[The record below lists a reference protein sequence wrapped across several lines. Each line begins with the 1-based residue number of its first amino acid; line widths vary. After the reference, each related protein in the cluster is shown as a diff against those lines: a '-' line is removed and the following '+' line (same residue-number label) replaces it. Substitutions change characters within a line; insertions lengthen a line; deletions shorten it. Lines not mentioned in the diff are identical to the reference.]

1 MQRENEANGN
11 NVLTLSESVPGLN
24 IGHNS
29 NSIISSSSSNSNSN
43 NINSI
48 GSNSATSVSRLK
60 RHLSLLLTI
69 NIVVILF
76 IGAQQQQQLQQLQQ
90 LQLQHRH
97 RWMWKKRHTKMW
109 HNFLCLWIGCDKKN
123 RRKKERMVLYIDPDD
138 QFQTVSKKFLQ
149 NGKCFFTCKAL
160 SKHSHFF
167 CNYVFWFGCA
177 F

>member
-76 IGAQQQQQLQQLQQ
+76 IGAQQQQQLQQLQ
-90 LQLQHRH
+90 LQHRH

-167 CNYVFWFGCA
+167 CNDVFWFGCA